1 MSEESSNRDVMGI
14 RAMPPENRLALIVA
28 ALSLVAGGV
37 ALAVL
42 SGTAQLVAA
51 SVLFGLAG
59 IALVS
64 LVFLLIGQSEEA
76 DRRRHPRG

>member
-1 MSEESSNRDVMGI
+1 MGLTMPIDNRVTIVIAVTSLIAG
-14 RAMPPENRLALIVA
+14 IVA
-28 ALSLVAGGV
+28 LV
-37 ALAVL
+37 VL
-42 SGTAQLVAA
+42 GGTAQLVAA

-64 LVFLLIGQSEEA
+64 LAFLIVGQSEED

>member
-1 MSEESSNRDVMGI
+1 
-14 RAMPPENRLALIVA
+14 MPAENRAALIVA
-28 ALSLVAGGV
+28 ALSLVAGIV
-37 ALAVL
+37 ALVAL
-42 SGTAQLVAA
+42 GGTAQLVVA
-51 SVLFGLAG
+51 SVLFGLVG

>member
-1 MSEESSNRDVMGI
+1 VP
-14 RAMPPENRLALIVA
+14 AENRAALI
-28 ALSLVAGGV
+28 LAGFSVIAGVV

-42 SGTAQLVAA
+42 HGTAQLVAA
-51 SVLFGLAG
+51 SVLFGLAV

-64 LVFLLIGQSEEA
+64 LAFLLVGQSEEA

>member
-1 MSEESSNRDVMGI
+1 
-14 RAMPPENRLALIVA
+14 MPPENRAALIVA
-28 ALSLVAGGV
+28 ALSLGAGIV

-42 SGTAQLVAA
+42 GGTAQLVVA
-51 SVLFGLAG
+51 SVLFGLVG

-64 LVFLLIGQSEEA
+64 LVFLLIGQSEED